1 MSNGHLQERE
11 DNVLSIL
18 INNPGFIGQLLDA
31 FEPLA
36 LESTVLEEK

>member
-11 DNVLSIL
+11 DYVLSIL
-18 INNPGFIGQLLDA
+18 INNPGFIGQRSGA

-36 LESTVLEEK
+36 LESMVLEEK